1 LGLLSF
7 LGIPPKPDLPH
18 FFNPMQVT
26 KGENGDF
33 YLHSHGYESG
43 PFTLSKLREM
53 YEQKIISSTDLIWQK
68 GMPEWK
74 EVGHFIGRARAS
86 ALKTK
91 SPAPAEHYT
100 PHQPSYSSTTGVSYT
115 PVILLGMT
123 VVFIVSYMASPFI
136 ALHDLKR
143 ALESGDAGSLQ
154 ERIDFPAIRQSLKEQ
169 IKASFMEGLAKD
181 NEASA
186 LSTGLAVAFGP
197 LLIDSIVDSVVTPA
211 GISNLIWNAKFPA
224 PSSDG
229 KPLEQPPEPQ
239 ETEPRHLNISYAWF
253 SGLTTFKVISKNKD
267 LVLRFHLKNFK
278 WKLYNIDLPK
288 A

>member
-1 LGLLSF
+1 MDNS
-7 LGIPPKPDLPH
+7 
-18 FFNPMQVT
+18 
-26 KGENGDF
+26 KGEDDGF

-53 YEQKIISSTDLIWQK
+53 HQQFLITSTDLIWRE

-74 EVGHFIGRARAS
+74 EVGHFISRGRAS

-91 SPAPAEHYT
+91 SPARAEHYT
-100 PHQPSYSSTTGVSYT
+100 PSQSTYSSTAGVSYT
-115 PVILLGMT
+115 PAILLGIA
-123 VVFIVSYMASPFI
+123 VVFIASYMASPFI
-136 ALHDLKR
+136 PLHDLKR

-154 ERIDFPAIRQSLKEQ
+154 ERIDFPEIRQSLKEQ
-169 IKASFMEGLAKD
+169 IKASFMEGLARD

-186 LSTGLAVAFGP
+186 LSTGLAAAIGP

-211 GISNLIWNAKFPA
+211 GISALIWNAKFPA
-224 PSSDG
+224 PTADG
-229 KPLEQPPEPQ
+229 KPLEKPPESE

-253 SGLTTFKVISKNKD
+253 SGLTTFKVISRNKD
-267 LVLRFHLKNFK
+267 LVLRFHLRIFK

>member
-1 LGLLSF
+1 MHVS
-7 LGIPPKPDLPH
+7 
-18 FFNPMQVT
+18 
-26 KGENGDF
+26 KGEEGEF

-53 YEQKIISSTDLIWQK
+53 LEQKIITSTDLIWRE
-68 GMPEWK
+68 GMSEWK
-74 EVGHFIGRARAS
+74 SVGDIIVRARPS
-86 ALKTK
+86 SLKTK
-91 SPAPAEHYT
+91 IPAPSQHYT
-100 PHQPSYSSTTGVSYT
+100 PPQPTYGSTAGISYT
-115 PVILLGMT
+115 PVILLGIA
-123 VVFIVSYMASPFI
+123 VVFIASYMASPFI

-154 ERIDFPAIRQSLKEQ
+154 ERIDFPEIRQSLKEQ
-169 IKASFMEGLAKD
+169 IKASFMEEFAKD

-186 LSTGLAVAFGP
+186 LSTGLAAAFGP

-224 PSSDG
+224 PSADG
-229 KPLEQPPEPQ
+229 KPLEQSPEPK

-253 SGLTTFKVISKNKD
+253 SGLTTFKVVSKNKD
-267 LVLRFHLKNFK
+267 LVLRFHLKDFK